1 MPELI
6 ITNDEREVGTETTK
20 NIIKSLDYSKIIG
33 VLIEAIKEQQTIIE
47 TQNERI
53 SKLEKHI

>member
-6 ITNDEREVGTETTK
+6 ITNDEREVGTETTQ

-33 VLIEAIKEQQTIIE
+33 VLVEAIKEQQTIIE